1 MRGYFGIGIDGSSKV
16 GNLGNLIRTAHGFGA
31 SFAFALDPA
40 MNKGRG
46 ESPVRKWADTSR
58 SETQI
63 PLYVYDTVDEVHL
76 PRGCQMVAV
85 EITDDSIDLPSF
97 RHPTQAV
104 YVLGGERSS
113 VSKAV
118 LGRAH
123 HVIKIPTQFSLNVA
137 TAGAIVMYDRIR
149 SLGRFP
155 RRPEMAGQPLE
166 QLPARQ
172 GGLRMVRCI
181 EGFEDTR
188 KGGTFRYILRW

>member
-1 MRGYFGIGIDGSSKV
+1 MRGYFGIGIDGASKV

-40 MNKGRG
+40 MNKGLG

-63 PLYVYDTVDEVHL
+63 PLYVYDRVEDIQL

-85 EITDDSIDLPSF
+85 ELTDDSVDLPSF
-97 RHPTQAV
+97 RHPARAV

-113 VSKAV
+113 VSSAV
-118 LGRAH
+118 LERAN
-123 HVIKIPTQFSLNVA
+123 HVIKIPTRFSLNVA
-137 TAGAIVMYDRIR
+137 TAGAIVMYDRV
-149 SLGRFP
+149 STLGRFA

-166 QLPARQ
+166 DLVPHVHGNPYARDK
-172 GGLRMVRCI
+172 R
-181 EGFEDTR
+181 
-188 KGGTFRYILRW
+188 